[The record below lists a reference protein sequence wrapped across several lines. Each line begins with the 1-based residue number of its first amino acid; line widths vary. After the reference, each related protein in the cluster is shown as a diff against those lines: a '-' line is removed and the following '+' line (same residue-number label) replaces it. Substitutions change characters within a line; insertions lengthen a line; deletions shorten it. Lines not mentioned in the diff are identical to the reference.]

1 MRLEMSMGNYFMR
14 LFFSLVLAV
23 PAIMLVVLGVQEWMT
38 THNAEAASRSAYDLL
53 MWLIPAFVLGVFSF
67 IVFRSA
73 TSDSDRYR

>member
-1 MRLEMSMGNYFMR
+1 MGNYFMR

-23 PAIMLVVLGVQEWMT
+23 PAIMLAILGVQEWLAMREV
-38 THNAEAASRSAYDLL
+38 EAVSQSAYDLL
-53 MWLIPAFVLGVFSF
+53 MWMIPAVVLGGFSF